1 VYGCDFSFQKYML
14 GNVST
19 HSPNMRSIL
28 LPNVKGIAK
37 YILGLEV
44 TEAGIRVDCQVFLWL
59 PRWAFPASRNRGK
72 EGRSKGAKEER
83 RKGGTENRRRGGRE
97 EGRKGG
103 KEQNISL

>member
-1 VYGCDFSFQKYML
+1 ML

-19 HSPNMRSIL
+19 HSPNVRSIL
-28 LPNVKGIAK
+28 LPNVEGIAK

-44 TEAGIRVDCQVFLWL
+44 TEAGLRVDCQVFLWL

-83 RKGGTENRRRGGRE
+83 RKRGTENRRRGGRE
-97 EGRKGG
+97 ERRKGT
-103 KEQNISL
+103 KNKFINPIQ

>member
-1 VYGCDFSFQKYML
+1 
-14 GNVST
+14 
-19 HSPNMRSIL
+19 MRSIL

-72 EGRSKGAKEER
+72 EGRSKGGKEERRHGEQEER
-83 RKGGTENRRRGGRE
+83 RKGGWE
-97 EGRKGG
+97 ERRKGT
-103 KEQNISL
+103 KNKFINPIQ